1 MEWRW
6 QRRLTSELKAIE
18 IIQIEQQRANEK
30 NEESLNGVRDHK
42 KKSPHC
48 CHWGCKRGEEK
59 AVSPKCV

>member
-42 KKSPHC
+42 KKKSTLLSL
-48 CHWGCKRGEEK
+48 GL
-59 AVSPKCV
+59 